1 MNPQFHRDTWIE
13 VDVENIKHNVR
24 ELKKRLSKQTK
35 LYAVVKANGY
45 GHSDVVV
52 AKAAIESGA

>member
-1 MNPQFHRDTWIE
+1 MSRPTYLEINASALRYNTYQVKALAPHSAI
-13 VDVENIKHNVR
+13 V
-24 ELKKRLSKQTK
+24 
-35 LYAVVKANGY
+35 AMVKANGY